1 MEGKEQALGR
11 AMDFLESAEVCYR
24 NGKLA
29 GCALCC
35 YAAMF
40 WAAVAALMY
49 VGVRKEKWA
58 HGDLQ
63 QQFGLYLIQR
73 YRILPKNFGR
83 WMQVAYRLRNE
94 AHYEPAQLSRKDVE
108 ATLHHAREFVS
119 KIIEVIRK

>member
-11 AMDFLESAEVCYR
+11 AMDFLESAEVCYS

-40 WAAVAALMY
+40 WAAVAALMH

-63 QQFGLYLIQR
+63 QQFGLHLIR
-73 YRILPKNFGR
+73 KYHMLPSQLGR
-83 WMQVAYRLRNE
+83 WFQDAYDLRNKAHYRLADLNRKAVE
-94 AHYEPAQLSRKDVE
+94 KIFFHAQ
-108 ATLHHAREFVS
+108 EFVKLVS
-119 KIIEVIRK
+119 EVILS